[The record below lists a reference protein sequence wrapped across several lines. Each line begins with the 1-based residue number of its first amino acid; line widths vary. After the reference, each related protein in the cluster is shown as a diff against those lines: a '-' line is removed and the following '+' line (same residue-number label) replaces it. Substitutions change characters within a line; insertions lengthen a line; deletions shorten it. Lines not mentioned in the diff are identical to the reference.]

1 MNTISFCKSQF
12 LPQKTTVL
20 FLLCILLVSG
30 CTQKIALPTPP
41 LSPNAE
47 QIYLFLTFNQQKNED
62 PQKAINTLDKLL
74 KLKPYPNLYL
84 EKAVLL
90 WQQKKHLLAKET
102 LKEGCLKFPAN
113 QELNL
118 TLMRQYLLEN
128 RQEAAKTTLE
138 NYLRFAPNDSE
149 IRDDMA
155 AFLLEQKKYA
165 DTVDLIKTVLPQ
177 KQSSRSRLIAG
188 KAYLGLGNIA
198 MAKKNLKQAVQL
210 DPQNSIA
217 QKELALFYES
227 RKEYAEA
234 EKIYTK
240 LLKDNQQR
248 NELLFHLIFLNLK
261 LNDPDRALYF
271 ADKLQKDK
279 PALLQAAS
287 AFIQYD
293 FYKYAKNLLKYFP
306 KNSTQTEVLY
316 IRALIVANLENNP
329 DKALKYLQKINP
341 ETKNYEPIILFQI
354 HLLKEKKEWNK
365 ANELCQKGQ
374 KKYPKNPIFSL
385 VLADLYAQTNNEQ
398 QALLILRQ
406 AEKTWP
412 KHTDI
417 LFSLGSILYRQQK
430 IQESIDYME
439 KIIAE
444 NPNHASAL
452 NFLGYTL
459 AEQNHNLER
468 AITLIKRA
476 VQKEPRNG
484 HFLDSLAWAYFKQ
497 GDTQKAW
504 EIIQESVEQVDH
516 EYEIWEHYAKIAQK
530 LNKNKEMQKAYKQ
543 MRILKKYSNLN

>member
-1 MNTISFCKSQF
+1 MNKINFCKSQF
-12 LPQKTTVL
+12 FLKETTVFFL
-20 FLLCILLVSG
+20 FYILFFSG
-30 CTQKIALPTPP
+30 CTQKFTLPTQP

-47 QIYLFLTFNQQKNED
+47 QIYLFLTFNRQKNEA
-62 PQKAINTLDKLL
+62 PQKAIKTLDKLL
-74 KLKPYPNLYL
+74 KLKPSPNLYL
-84 EKAVLL
+84 EKAALL
-90 WQQKKHLLAKET
+90 WQQKKHLLVKET
-102 LKEGCLKFPAN
+102 LKEGCLKFPTN

-128 RQEAAKTTLE
+128 RQEDAKTTLE
-138 NYLRFAPNDSE
+138 SYLRLAPNDIE
-149 IRDDMA
+149 ARDDMA

-165 DTVDLIKTVLPQ
+165 DSVDLIKTVLPK
-177 KQSSRSRLIAG
+177 KQNSRSRLIAG

-198 MAKKNLKQAVQL
+198 MAEKNLKQAVRL
-210 DPQNSIA
+210 NPQNSVA
-217 QKELALFYES
+217 QTELALFYES

-240 LLKDNQQR
+240 LLKNNQQR
-248 NELLFHLIFLNLK
+248 NELLFRLIFLNLK

-271 ADKLQKDK
+271 ADKLKKDK
-279 PALLQAAS
+279 SALLQAAS
-287 AFIQYD
+287 TFIQYD
-293 FYKYAKNLLKYFP
+293 FYKYAKSLLKYFP

-341 ETKNYEPIILFQI
+341 DTGNYEPIMLFQI
-354 HLLKEKKEWNK
+354 HLLKEKKAWNR
-365 ANELCQKGQ
+365 ASELCRKGQ
-374 KKYPKNPIFSL
+374 KKYPSNPIFSL
-385 VLADLYAQTNNEQ
+385 VLADLYTRTNNEQ

-412 KHTDI
+412 KHADI

-430 IQESIDYME
+430 IKESIDYME

-476 VQKEPRNG
+476 VQKEPGNG

-497 GDTQKAW
+497 GDIQKAW

-543 MRILKKYSNLN
+543 MRILKKYSKSN